1 MTDVTSENVVCQQ
14 ESADTELCI
23 SPYFSEETIGHRG
36 KLASLIQDRVATLGL
51 EVSIRSLRF
60 PACFML
66 ASAYWLPVL
75 QVSLYTLRLTSK
87 DLD

>member
-1 MTDVTSENVVCQQ
+1 MAVTSEKVACQQ
-14 ESADTELCI
+14 ESADTGLSI
-23 SPYFSEETIGHRG
+23 SPYFADETIGHRG

-66 ASAYWLPVL
+66 ASSAY
-75 QVSLYTLRLTSK
+75 
-87 DLD
+87 